1 MKRYK
6 DLFFDLD
13 DTLWD
18 FKRNSEE
25 TLREL
30 YHEYL
35 AQELGK
41 ENYAQ
46 FILIYHRINERL
58 WNDYKLNKIKK
69 SEVAY
74 QRFLFTLEESVLSNA
89 SLARLLAEEY
99 LRSSPAK
106 TNLIAGAVE
115 VLEILAKSYK
125 LHIITN
131 GFTEVQIPKLHNS
144 GIRHYFT
151 TLTTSEEAGCLKPCG
166 QIFNFALQKAGAH
179 INESLMIG
187 DDPEGDIRGARE
199 IGLDT
204 VLFVKHHKR
213 IQTESTYTISE
224 LKELLQ
230 ILS

>member
-69 SEVAY
+69 SV
-74 QRFLFTLEESVLSNA
+74 
-89 SLARLLAEEY
+89 
-99 LRSSPAK
+99 
-106 TNLIAGAVE
+106 
-115 VLEILAKSYK
+115 
-125 LHIITN
+125 
-131 GFTEVQIPKLHNS
+131 
-144 GIRHYFT
+144 
-151 TLTTSEEAGCLKPCG
+151 
-166 QIFNFALQKAGAH
+166 
-179 INESLMIG
+179 
-187 DDPEGDIRGARE
+187 
-199 IGLDT
+199 GLN
-204 VLFVKHHKR
+204 KR
-213 IQTESTYTISE
+213 
-224 LKELLQ
+224 
-230 ILS
+230 

>member
-18 FKRNSEE
+18 FDRNSEE
-25 TLREL
+25 TLRKL
-30 YHEYL
+30 YHGYL

-41 ENYAQ
+41 ENYAR
-46 FILIYHRINERL
+46 FLSTYHRINERL

-74 QRFLFTLEESVLSNA
+74 QRFLFTLDESGLSNA

-115 VLEILAKSYK
+115 VLETLAKSYK

-151 TLTTSEEAGCLKPCG
+151 TLTTSEEVGCLKPCG
-166 QIFNFALQKAGAH
+166 QIFNFALEKAEAQ